1 MVGARA
7 LRINERYS
15 IAGAAGI
22 LGLVLAMGLFGFLSL
37 LGANPSKSLNSLG
50 SEEAVVAQEGSDG
63 HIRNNSAGR
72 SESETDPATSEESLT
87 ESDPSGEPGE
97 PTITPGS
104 AVLAAVAA
112 PGEPRPTAPTPRQQQ
127 PAPTKAPPAA
137 PTPQATPQPTPEP
150 TLAVT
155 PPPATP
161 TPAPD
166 GCSAGNGTPVIRENG
181 RHVRL
186 EYASVLSYDGDVL
199 LVDVGGTV
207 AVLRITSSTA
217 VTGNVSAATLVRA
230 EGHREGDGSVT
241 ADLVEVLCP
250 DSARG

>member
-1 MVGARA
+1 M
-7 LRINERYS
+7 RINERYS

-22 LGLVLAMGLFGFLSL
+22 LGLVLVLGLFGFLSL
-37 LGANPSKSLNSLG
+37 LDANPSKRLSGLG

>member
-22 LGLVLAMGLFGFLSL
+22 LGLVLVLGLFGCLSL
-37 LGANPSKSLNSLG
+37 LGANPSKRLSGLG

-63 HIRNNSAGR
+63 HTRNNSAG
-72 SESETDPATSEESLT
+72 SESAPAPATSEESLT
-87 ESDPSGEPGE
+87 ESDPSGERGE

-127 PAPTKAPPAA
+127 PAPTKPATAA
-137 PTPQATPQPTPEP
+137 PTPQATLQPTPEP

-186 EYASVLSYDGDVL
+186 EYASVLSYEGDVL

-207 AVLRITSSTA
+207 AVLRITSLTV
-217 VTGNVSAATLVRA
+217 VTGNASAATLVRA